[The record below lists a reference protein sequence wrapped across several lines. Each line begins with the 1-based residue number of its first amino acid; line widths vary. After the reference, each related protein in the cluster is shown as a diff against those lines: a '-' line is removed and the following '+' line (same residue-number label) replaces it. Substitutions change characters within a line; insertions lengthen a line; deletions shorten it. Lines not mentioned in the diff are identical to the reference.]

1 MKRLG
6 RITAAQR
13 SALQSLPEYYLPG
26 YNELTSLNNNDEKII
41 LEIGFGNGDNTTFLA
56 SQNPN
61 ALIIAAEVYLSG
73 IGSLLASISEH
84 SFTNIK
90 IFDKDVRE
98 LLLQVDQEIFDEVYI
113 ICPDPWP
120 KARHHKRRLVQ
131 HEFLKLLAKVLKKN
145 GTVYISTD
153 WENYAESMQEEIE
166 KTKDDFE
173 FKKISNE
180 GMPVTR
186 FQKRAMN
193 EGRSLS
199 TFLLKVLKK

>member
-1 MKRLG
+1 M
-6 RITAAQR
+6 
-13 SALQSLPEYYLPG
+13 QSLPKHYLPG
-26 YNELTSLNNNDEKII
+26 SNELSSLTNNHEKVI

-153 WENYAESMQEEIE
+153 WDNYAESMQEEIE
-166 KTKDDFE
+166 RTKDDFE

-193 EGRSLS
+193 EGRSIS

>member
-1 MKRLG
+1 M
-6 RITAAQR
+6 
-13 SALQSLPEYYLPG
+13 QSLPEHYLSAS
-26 YNELTSLNNNDEKII
+26 NELSSLTNNHEKVI

-153 WENYAESMQEEIE
+153 WDNYAESMQEEIE
-166 KTKDDFE
+166 RTKDDFE

-193 EGRSLS
+193 EGRSIS

>member
-1 MKRLG
+1 M
-6 RITAAQR
+6 QY
-13 SALQSLPEYYLPG
+13 LPEHYLPG
-26 YNELTSLNNNDEKII
+26 SNELISLINNNEKVI

-153 WENYAESMQEEIE
+153 WDNYAESMQEEIE
-166 KTKDDFE
+166 RTKDDFE

-193 EGRSLS
+193 EGRSIS

>member
-1 MKRLG
+1 ML
-6 RITAAQR
+6 
-13 SALQSLPEYYLPG
+13 SLPEHYLPG
-26 YNELTSLNNNDEKII
+26 SAELIPLANNHEKVI

-56 SQNPN
+56 SQNPD

-166 KTKDDFE
+166 RTKDDFE

-193 EGRSLS
+193 EGRSIS

>member
-1 MKRLG
+1 M
-6 RITAAQR
+6 
-13 SALQSLPEYYLPG
+13 QSLPEHYLPG
-26 YNELTSLNNNDEKII
+26 SNELSSLTNNHQKVI

-56 SQNPN
+56 SQNPS

-131 HEFLKLLAKVLKKN
+131 HEFLKLLAKALKKN

-153 WENYAESMQEEIE
+153 WDNYAESMQEEIE
-166 KTKDDFE
+166 RTKDDFE

-193 EGRSLS
+193 EGRSIS

>member
-1 MKRLG
+1 ML
-6 RITAAQR
+6 
-13 SALQSLPEYYLPG
+13 SLPEHYLPG
-26 YNELTSLNNNDEKII
+26 SAELIPLANNHEKVI

-98 LLLQVDQEIFDEVYI
+98 LLLQVDQEIFDEVYM

-153 WENYAESMQEEIE
+153 WDNYAESMQEEIE
-166 KTKDDFE
+166 RTKDDFE
-173 FKKISNE
+173 FKKISNK

-186 FQKRAMN
+186 FQKRAMS
-193 EGRSLS
+193 EGRSIS

>member
-1 MKRLG
+1 
-6 RITAAQR
+6 
-13 SALQSLPEYYLPG
+13 LQSLPKHYLPG
-26 YNELTSLNNNDEKII
+26 SNELSSLANNHEKVI

-98 LLLQVDQEIFDEVYI
+98 LLLQVDQEIFDEVYM

-153 WENYAESMQEEIE
+153 WDNYAESMQEEIE
-166 KTKDDFE
+166 RTKDDFE

>member
-1 MKRLG
+1 M
-6 RITAAQR
+6 
-13 SALQSLPEYYLPG
+13 QSLPEHYLPG
-26 YNELTSLNNNDEKII
+26 SNELSSLANNHEKVI

-166 KTKDDFE
+166 RTKDDFE

-193 EGRSLS
+193 EGRSIS

>member
-1 MKRLG
+1 M
-6 RITAAQR
+6 QC
-13 SALQSLPEYYLPG
+13 LPEHYLPG
-26 YNELTSLNNNDEKII
+26 SNELTSLTNNHEKVI

-153 WENYAESMQEEIE
+153 WDNYAESMQEEIE
-166 KTKDDFE
+166 RTKDDFE

-193 EGRSLS
+193 EGRSIS

>member
-1 MKRLG
+1 M
-6 RITAAQR
+6 
-13 SALQSLPEYYLPG
+13 QSLPEHYLPG
-26 YNELTSLNNNDEKII
+26 SNELKSLTNNHEKVI

-166 KTKDDFE
+166 RTKDDFE

-193 EGRSLS
+193 EGRLIS

>member
-1 MKRLG
+1 M
-6 RITAAQR
+6 
-13 SALQSLPEYYLPG
+13 QSLPEHYLPG
-26 YNELTSLNNNDEKII
+26 SNELSSLTHNHEKVI

-56 SQNPN
+56 SQNPD

-153 WENYAESMQEEIE
+153 WDNYAESMQEEIE
-166 KTKDDFE
+166 RTKDDFE

-193 EGRSLS
+193 EGRSIS

>member
-1 MKRLG
+1 M
-6 RITAAQR
+6 QC
-13 SALQSLPEYYLPG
+13 LPEHYLPG
-26 YNELTSLNNNDEKII
+26 SNELSSLTNNHEKVI
-41 LEIGFGNGDNTTFLA
+41 LEIGFGNGDNTIFLA

-131 HEFLKLLAKVLKKN
+131 HGFLKLLAKVLKKN

-166 KTKDDFE
+166 RTKDDFE

-193 EGRSLS
+193 EGRSIS

>member
-1 MKRLG
+1 ML
-6 RITAAQR
+6 
-13 SALQSLPEYYLPG
+13 SLPEHYLPG
-26 YNELTSLNNNDEKII
+26 SAELIPLANNHEKVI

-56 SQNPN
+56 SQNPK

-73 IGSLLASISEH
+73 IGSLLASISEL

-153 WENYAESMQEEIE
+153 WDNYAESMQEEIE
-166 KTKDDFE
+166 RTKDDFE

-186 FQKRAMN
+186 FQERAMN
-193 EGRSLS
+193 EGRSIS

>member
-1 MKRLG
+1 M
-6 RITAAQR
+6 QC
-13 SALQSLPEYYLPG
+13 LPEHYLQG
-26 YNELTSLNNNDEKII
+26 SNELSSLTNNHEKVI

-153 WENYAESMQEEIE
+153 WDNYAESMQEEIE
-166 KTKDDFE
+166 RTKDDFE

-193 EGRSLS
+193 EGRSIS

>member
-1 MKRLG
+1 M
-6 RITAAQR
+6 
-13 SALQSLPEYYLPG
+13 QSLPKHYLPG
-26 YNELTSLNNNDEKII
+26 SNELSSLTNNHEKVI

-166 KTKDDFE
+166 RTKDDFE

-186 FQKRAMN
+186 FQERAMN
-193 EGRSLS
+193 EGRSIS

>member
-1 MKRLG
+1 M
-6 RITAAQR
+6 
-13 SALQSLPEYYLPG
+13 QSLPEHYLPG
-26 YNELTSLNNNDEKII
+26 SNELSSLVNNHEKVI

-153 WENYAESMQEEIE
+153 WDNYAESMQEEIE
-166 KTKDDFE
+166 RTKDDFE

>member
-1 MKRLG
+1 M
-6 RITAAQR
+6 
-13 SALQSLPEYYLPG
+13 QSLPKHYLPG
-26 YNELTSLNNNDEKII
+26 SNELSSLANNHEKVI

-166 KTKDDFE
+166 RTKDDFE

-180 GMPVTR
+180 GMPLTR

-193 EGRSLS
+193 EGRSIS

>member
-1 MKRLG
+1 M
-6 RITAAQR
+6 QC
-13 SALQSLPEYYLPG
+13 LPEHYLPES
-26 YNELTSLNNNDEKII
+26 NELTSLTNNHEKVI

-153 WENYAESMQEEIE
+153 WDNYAESMQEEIE
-166 KTKDDFE
+166 RTKDDFE

-193 EGRSLS
+193 EGRSIS

>member
-1 MKRLG
+1 M
-6 RITAAQR
+6 QC
-13 SALQSLPEYYLPG
+13 LPEHYLPES
-26 YNELTSLNNNDEKII
+26 NKLTSLTNNHEKVI

-153 WENYAESMQEEIE
+153 WDNYAESMQEEIE
-166 KTKDDFE
+166 RTKDDFE

-193 EGRSLS
+193 EGRSIS

>member
-1 MKRLG
+1 M
-6 RITAAQR
+6 
-13 SALQSLPEYYLPG
+13 QSLPKHYLPG
-26 YNELTSLNNNDEKII
+26 SNELSSLANNHEKVI

-98 LLLQVDQEIFDEVYI
+98 LLLQVDQEIFDEVYM

-166 KTKDDFE
+166 RTKDDFE

-193 EGRSLS
+193 EGRSIS

>member
-1 MKRLG
+1 M
-6 RITAAQR
+6 
-13 SALQSLPEYYLPG
+13 QSLSEHYLRG
-26 YNELTSLNNNDEKII
+26 SNELSSLTNNHEKVI
-41 LEIGFGNGDNTTFLA
+41 LEIGFGNGENTTFLA

-131 HEFLKLLAKVLKKN
+131 HEFLKLLVKVLKKN

-153 WENYAESMQEEIE
+153 WDNYAESMQEEIE
-166 KTKDDFE
+166 RTKDDFE

-193 EGRSLS
+193 EGRSIS

>member
-1 MKRLG
+1 M
-6 RITAAQR
+6 
-13 SALQSLPEYYLPG
+13 QSLSEHYLRG
-26 YNELTSLNNNDEKII
+26 SNELSSLANNHEKVI
-41 LEIGFGNGDNTTFLA
+41 LEIGFGNGENTTFLA

-131 HEFLKLLAKVLKKN
+131 HKFLKLLAKVLKKN

-166 KTKDDFE
+166 RTKDDFE

-193 EGRSLS
+193 EGRSIS

>member
-1 MKRLG
+1 M
-6 RITAAQR
+6 
-13 SALQSLPEYYLPG
+13 QSLSEHYLPG
-26 YNELTSLNNNDEKII
+26 SNELSSLTNNHEKVI
-41 LEIGFGNGDNTTFLA
+41 LEIGFGNGENITFLA

-153 WENYAESMQEEIE
+153 WDNYAESVQEEIE
-166 KTKDDFE
+166 RTKDDFE

-186 FQKRAMN
+186 FQERAMN
-193 EGRSLS
+193 EGRSIS

>member
-1 MKRLG
+1 M
-6 RITAAQR
+6 
-13 SALQSLPEYYLPG
+13 QSLPEHYLPG
-26 YNELTSLNNNDEKII
+26 SNELSSLANNHEKVI

-98 LLLQVDQEIFDEVYI
+98 LLLQVDQEIFDEVYM

-166 KTKDDFE
+166 RTKDDFE

>member
-1 MKRLG
+1 M
-6 RITAAQR
+6 QY
-13 SALQSLPEYYLPG
+13 LPEHYLQG
-26 YNELTSLNNNDEKII
+26 SNELTSLTNNHEKVI
-41 LEIGFGNGDNTTFLA
+41 LEIGFGNGDNTIFLA

-98 LLLQVDQEIFDEVYI
+98 LLLQVDQEIFNEVYI

-131 HEFLKLLAKVLKKN
+131 HEFLKLLAKVLKKS

-166 KTKDDFE
+166 RTKDDFE

-180 GMPVTR
+180 GMPLTR

-193 EGRSLS
+193 EGRSIS

>member
-1 MKRLG
+1 M
-6 RITAAQR
+6 
-13 SALQSLPEYYLPG
+13 QSLTEHYLPG
-26 YNELTSLNNNDEKII
+26 SNELTSLTNNNEKVI
-41 LEIGFGNGDNTTFLA
+41 LEIGFGNGDNTTLLA

-73 IGSLLASISEH
+73 IGSLLASISEN

-166 KTKDDFE
+166 RIKDDFE

-186 FQKRAMN
+186 FQERAMN
-193 EGRSLS
+193 EGRSIS

>member
-1 MKRLG
+1 M
-6 RITAAQR
+6 
-13 SALQSLPEYYLPG
+13 QSLPEHYLPG
-26 YNELTSLNNNDEKII
+26 SNELSSLANNHEKVI

-98 LLLQVDQEIFDEVYI
+98 LLLQVDQEIFHEVYI

-166 KTKDDFE
+166 RTKDDFE

-193 EGRSLS
+193 EGRSIS

>member
-1 MKRLG
+1 M
-6 RITAAQR
+6 
-13 SALQSLPEYYLPG
+13 QSLPEYYLSG
-26 YNELTSLNNNDEKII
+26 YNELTSLTNNHEKVI

-84 SFTNIK
+84 FFTNIK

-153 WENYAESMQEEIE
+153 WDNYAESMQEEIE
-166 KTKDDFE
+166 RTKDDFE

-193 EGRSLS
+193 EGRSIS

>member
-1 MKRLG
+1 M
-6 RITAAQR
+6 
-13 SALQSLPEYYLPG
+13 QSLPKHYLPG
-26 YNELTSLNNNDEKII
+26 SNELSSLANNHEKVI

-98 LLLQVDQEIFDEVYI
+98 LLLQVDQEIFDEVYM

-153 WENYAESMQEEIE
+153 WDNYAESMQEEIE
-166 KTKDDFE
+166 RTKDDFE

>member
-1 MKRLG
+1 M
-6 RITAAQR
+6 
-13 SALQSLPEYYLPG
+13 QSLPKHYLPG
-26 YNELTSLNNNDEKII
+26 SNELSSLANNHEKVI

-98 LLLQVDQEIFDEVYI
+98 LLLQVDQEIFDEVYM

-166 KTKDDFE
+166 RTKDDFE

>member
-1 MKRLG
+1 M
-6 RITAAQR
+6 
-13 SALQSLPEYYLPG
+13 QSLPEYYLSG
-26 YNELTSLNNNDEKII
+26 YNELTSLTNNHEKVI

-56 SQNPN
+56 SQKPK

-166 KTKDDFE
+166 RTKDDFE

-193 EGRSLS
+193 EGRSIS

>member
-1 MKRLG
+1 M
-6 RITAAQR
+6 
-13 SALQSLPEYYLPG
+13 QSLPEYYLPG
-26 YNELTSLNNNDEKII
+26 YNELTSLTNNHEKVI

-131 HEFLKLLAKVLKKN
+131 HEFLKLLAKALKKN

-166 KTKDDFE
+166 RTKDDFE

-186 FQKRAMN
+186 FQERAMN
-193 EGRSLS
+193 EGRSIS

>member
-1 MKRLG
+1 M
-6 RITAAQR
+6 
-13 SALQSLPEYYLPG
+13 
-26 YNELTSLNNNDEKII
+26 
-41 LEIGFGNGDNTTFLA
+41 
-56 SQNPN
+56 
-61 ALIIAAEVYLSG
+61 
-73 IGSLLASISEH
+73 
-84 SFTNIK
+84 
-90 IFDKDVRE
+90 RE

-131 HEFLKLLAKVLKKN
+131 HEFLKLLAKALKKN

-166 KTKDDFE
+166 RTKEDFE

-186 FQKRAMN
+186 FQERAMN
-193 EGRSLS
+193 EGRSIS